1 MLLVATLLRMT
12 TMKQVTVFLFIAE
25 KFSSRFICLEKT
37 KNSNN
42 TFFIL
47 FYTFLHFSDSRVI
60 SFKSLSHEIYAL
72 KYEINMYLLKPN
84 NLAVKPYFLIQLK
97 E

>member
-12 TMKQVTVFLFIAE
+12 IMKQVTVFLFIAE

-37 KNSNN
+37 KKSNN
-42 TFFIL
+42 TFL
-47 FYTFLHFSDSRVI
+47 NTFLHFSDSRVI
-60 SFKSLSHEIYAL
+60 SFKSLSHDLYAL
-72 KYEINMYLLKPN
+72 KYEINMYFLKPN